1 MNDPSISVII
11 PAYNAAGTIAR
22 ALDSVLA
29 QTLTD
34 FEIIVVDDGS
44 RDDLA
49 AATAPYASRITL
61 VRQQNSGAAAARN
74 HGARLARGPLLAF
87 LDADDF
93 WHTRKLELQVAA
105 FRGRPEITYCWC
117 GGRKW
122 MDGDPNPVSN
132 PIDPEQAAPR
142 YVSDFAQIFARPYFG
157 TPGVTIRRDV
167 FERLNGFREN
177 LTSAEDI
184 DLWLRAA
191 YGNLVAH
198 VPAPLFFVVSQP
210 QSLTATHMERTYRD
224 NITVIDDF
232 CRAHPEFAERER
244 ECVQRARAKV
254 YENWG
259 SGTFIKGDLASA
271 RSLLLLSLRNR
282 VSVRALHLMVKV
294 ILRGG
299 LFATER

>member
-11 PAYNAAGTIAR
+11 PAYNASGTIAR

-34 FEIIVVDDGS
+34 FEVIVVDDGS

-49 AATAPYASRITL
+49 TAVTPYASRVTL

-74 HGARLARGPLLAF
+74 HGARLARGRLLAF

-93 WHTRKLELQVAA
+93 WHTRKLELQAAA
-105 FRGRPEITYCWC
+105 FRGRPEITYCWT

-122 MDGDPNPVSN
+122 TEGDPR
-132 PIDPEQAAPR
+132 PERNEIPESLAAAT
-142 YVSDFAQIFARPYFG
+142 YVSDFTRIFARPYFG
-157 TPGVTIRRDV
+157 TPGVMIRRDV

-191 YGNLVAH
+191 YGELVAH

-232 CRAHPEFAERER
+232 CRAHPEFEQRER
-244 ECVQRARAKV
+244 ACVQRARAKV

-282 VSVRALHLMVKV
+282 VSARATLLMMKV
-294 ILRGG
+294 IMRGG
-299 LFATER
+299 LFA